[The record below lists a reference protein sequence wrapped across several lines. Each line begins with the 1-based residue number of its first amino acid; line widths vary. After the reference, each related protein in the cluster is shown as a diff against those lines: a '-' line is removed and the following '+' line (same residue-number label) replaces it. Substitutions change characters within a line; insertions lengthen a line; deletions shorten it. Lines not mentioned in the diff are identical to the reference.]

1 MSLPNIL
8 VIDDQYGRD
17 AAERLLFQKKAGI
30 GDCESEG
37 KNANDDTIAVA
48 QFCSGQVDHGD
59 RVTNDYAVVAN
70 AVRQRGESYWSLVLL
85 DVRFDA
91 GRRTA
96 FGLSGTNQDE
106 HFGEKIRDFLAR
118 DFPNLPVVML
128 SSKKEVELVDRSSPY
143 VSKHE
148 FNRREMA
155 ATLLE
160 FGRLTSAESRALLG
174 LEGHHVLS
182 SKAIRR
188 AYALALKFAATDNPT
203 LILGESGTGKE
214 LLAHTIHYRSR
225 RAEKPFIPINCAAIP
240 ENLLEGELFGYKRGA
255 FTGAYSER
263 RGKFELANT
272 GTLFLDEI
280 GDMTMSLQPKI
291 LRVLED
297 GQVTPIGGT
306 EPMEVDVRLVAATN
320 CDLEE
325 RVSGGQFR
333 EDLYYRLKVNVIS
346 VPALRDRREEIP
358 DLAQRFLERESQI
371 QGKVGI
377 DLSNDALDYLSARD
391 YPGNIRELE
400 NLIKSAVGRAGH
412 NQHLTARTFLNDTPR
427 RDAPGYVAPSKGTPA
442 EPPCDDNSLAT
453 VLDLLRCIQIA
464 KDDPDLE
471 GILPRLDA
479 AYADLK
485 AAVVGAALD
494 RTRHPINE
502 KFNQKA
508 VAELLY
514 SDPKVDT
521 KTARR
526 LLNKVLGR
534 TGDAA
539 LSQQELQTLV
549 DGWKNK
555 DVHHAG

>member
-8 VIDDQYGRD
+8 VVDDQYGRD
-17 AAERLLFQKKAGI
+17 VAERLLFQKKAGI

-37 KNANDDTIAVA
+37 QNPNDGTIAVA

-59 RVTNDYAVVAN
+59 RVDNDYAVVAD
-70 AVRQRGESYWSLVLL
+70 AVRQRGESNWSLVLL
-85 DVRFDA
+85 DVRFDS

-96 FGLSGTNQDE
+96 SGLSGTDEDE
-106 HFGEKIRDFLAR
+106 HFGEAIRDFLAR

-128 SSKKEVELVDRSSPY
+128 SSKREVELTDYSSPY

-148 FNRREMA
+148 FNRREMT

-160 FGRLTSAESRALLG
+160 FGRLTSTESRALLG
-174 LEGHHVLS
+174 LEDHHVLS
-182 SKAIRR
+182 SKATRR
-188 AYALALKFAATDNPT
+188 AYALALKFATTDNPT

-214 LLAHTIHYRSR
+214 VLAHTIHYRSR

-263 RGKFELANT
+263 RGKFELADT

-280 GDMTMSLQPKI
+280 GDMTMNLQPKI

-325 RVSGGQFR
+325 RVAEGLFR

-358 DLAQRFLERESQI
+358 DLAQRFLERESKTQE
-371 QGKVGI
+371 KVGI

-412 NQHLTARTFLNDTPR
+412 NQHLTARTFLEDASTPGHT
-427 RDAPGYVAPSKGTPA
+427 DSPEMAPL
-442 EPPCDDNSLAT
+442 EPPCNDNSLAA
-453 VLDLLRCIQIA
+453 VLDLLRCIKIT
-464 KDDPDLE
+464 KEDPDLK
-471 GILPRLDA
+471 GILPHLDA
-479 AYADLK
+479 AHADLK

-494 RTRHPINE
+494 RTRHPITG

-508 VAELLY
+508 VAELLH
-514 SDPKVDT
+514 SDPNVDT
-521 KTARR
+521 KAARR

-539 LSQQELQTLV
+539 LNQQELQTLV
-549 DGWKNK
+549 DGWKK
-555 DVHHAG
+555 RGMTQ

>member
-37 KNANDDTIAVA
+37 KNSNDSTIAIA

-59 RVTNDYAVVAN
+59 RVDNDYVVVAD
-70 AVRQRGESYWSLVLL
+70 AVRQRGESNWSLVLL
-85 DVRFDA
+85 DVRFDS

-96 FGLSGTNQDE
+96 SGLSGTDEDE
-106 HFGEKIRDFLAR
+106 HFGEKMRGHLAR

-128 SSKKEVELVDRSSPY
+128 SGKREIELTDHSTPY

-148 FNRREMA
+148 FDRREMT

-160 FGRLTSAESRALLG
+160 FGRLTSDQSQVLLG
-174 LEGHHVLS
+174 QESHHVLS
-182 SKAIRR
+182 SKAIRK
-188 AYALALKFAATDNPT
+188 AYALALRFAANDNPT

-214 LLAHTIHYRSR
+214 ALAHAIHYHSKRTD
-225 RAEKPFIPINCAAIP
+225 KPFIPINSTAIP
-240 ENLLEGELFGYKRGA
+240 ENLLESELFGYERGA
-255 FTGAYSER
+255 FTGAYAAQQ
-263 RGKFELANT
+263 GKFESADK

-280 GDMTMSLQPKI
+280 GDMRMDLQPKI
-291 LRVLED
+291 LRVIED
-297 GQVTPIGGT
+297 GQVTRLGGT
-306 EPMEVDVRLVAATN
+306 ESRQVNVRVIAATN
-320 CDLEE
+320 RNLEDRIAE
-325 RVSGGQFR
+325 GKFR

-346 VPALRDRREEIP
+346 IPALRDRREEIP
-358 DLAQRFLERESQI
+358 GLAQRFLERESRI

-412 NQHLTARTFLNDTPR
+412 NQHLTAQTFRDDASTLGHTDSPEMTP
-427 RDAPGYVAPSKGTPA
+427 P
-442 EPPCDDNSLAT
+442 EPPCNDNSLAA
-453 VLDLLRCIQIA
+453 VLDLLRYIQIT
-464 KDDPDLE
+464 KEDPDLK
-471 GILPRLDA
+471 GILPRLDE

-494 RTRHPINE
+494 RTRHPISE

-508 VAELLY
+508 VAELLH
-514 SDPKVDT
+514 SDPNVDT
-521 KTARR
+521 KAARR

-549 DGWKNK
+549 DEWK
-555 DVHHAG
+555 GRGRTQ

>member
-8 VIDDQYGRD
+8 VVDDQYGRD

-37 KNANDDTIAVA
+37 KNSNDGTIAIA

-59 RVTNDYAVVAN
+59 RVNNDYAVVAD

-85 DVRFDA
+85 DVRFDS

-96 FGLSGTNQDE
+96 SGLSGTDEDE
-106 HFGEKIRDFLAR
+106 HFGEKIREYLAR

-128 SSKKEVELVDRSSPY
+128 SGKREIELTDHSTPY

-148 FNRREMA
+148 FDRREMT

-160 FGRLTSAESRALLG
+160 FGHLTSDQSQVLLG
-174 LEGHHVLS
+174 QESHHVLS
-182 SKAIRR
+182 SKAIRK
-188 AYALALKFAATDNPT
+188 AYALALRFAATDNPT

-240 ENLLEGELFGYKRGA
+240 ENLLEGELFGSKRGA
-255 FTGAYSER
+255 FTSSHSDR
-263 RGKFELANT
+263 QGKFELADT

-297 GQVTPIGGT
+297 GQVMPIGGT

-320 CDLEE
+320 CDIEE
-325 RVSGGQFR
+325 RVAGGQFR
-333 EDLYYRLKVNVIS
+333 DDLYYRLRVNVIS

-412 NQHLTARTFLNDTPR
+412 NQHLTARTFLNDTLG
-427 RDAPGYVAPSKGTPA
+427 RDTLGYVAPSEETPA
-442 EPPCDDNSLAT
+442 EPPCDENSLAV
-453 VLDLLRCIQIA
+453 VLDLLRCIQIT
-464 KDDPDLE
+464 KEDPDLK

-485 AAVVGAALD
+485 AAIVGAALD
-494 RTRHPINE
+494 RTRHPTTG

-508 VAELLY
+508 VAALLY
-514 SDPKVDT
+514 ADPNVDT
-521 KTARR
+521 KAARR

-549 DGWKNK
+549 DRWKNK
-555 DVHHAG
+555 KE

>member
-37 KNANDDTIAVA
+37 KNANDGTIAIA
-48 QFCSGQVDHGD
+48 QFCSGQVDDGD
-59 RVTNDYAVVAN
+59 RITNDYAVVAD
-70 AVRQRGESYWSLVLL
+70 AVRQRGESNWSLVLL
-85 DVRFDA
+85 DVRFDS

-96 FGLSGTNQDE
+96 SGLSGTDEDE
-106 HFGEKIRDFLAR
+106 HFGEKIREHLAR

-128 SSKKEVELVDRSSPY
+128 SGKREIELTDRSSPY
-143 VSKHE
+143 ISKYE
-148 FNRREMA
+148 FNRREMT

-160 FGRLTSAESRALLG
+160 FGRLTSDQSQVLLG
-174 LEGHHVLS
+174 QESHHILS
-182 SKAIRR
+182 SKAIRK
-188 AYALALKFAATDNPT
+188 AYALALRFAATDNPT

-377 DLSNDALDYLSARD
+377 DLSNDALDCLSARD

-427 RDAPGYVAPSKGTPA
+427 RDTPDYVAPSEVTPA
-442 EPPCDDNSLAT
+442 EPPCDDNSLAA

-514 SDPKVDT
+514 SNPKVDT
-521 KTARR
+521 KAARR

-539 LSQQELQTLV
+539 LSQQELQKLV
-549 DGWKNK
+549 DSWKK
-555 DVHHAG
+555 QEIKE

>member
-8 VIDDQYGRD
+8 VVDDQYGRD

-37 KNANDDTIAVA
+37 KNSNDGTIAIA

-59 RVTNDYAVVAN
+59 GVNNDYAVVAD
-70 AVRQRGESYWSLVLL
+70 AVRQRGESNWSLVLL
-85 DVRFDA
+85 DVRFDS

-96 FGLSGTNQDE
+96 SGLSGTDEDE
-106 HFGEKIRDFLAR
+106 HFGEKIREHLAR

-128 SSKKEVELVDRSSPY
+128 SGKREIELTDRSSPY
-143 VSKHE
+143 ISKYE
-148 FNRREMA
+148 FNRHEMT

-160 FGRLTSAESRALLG
+160 FGRLTSDQSQVLLG
-174 LEGHHVLS
+174 QESHHILS
-182 SKAIRR
+182 SKAIRK
-188 AYALALKFAATDNPT
+188 AYALALRFAATDSPT

-263 RGKFELANT
+263 RGKFELADT

-280 GDMTMSLQPKI
+280 GDMSMSLQPKI

-325 RVSGGQFR
+325 RVAGGLFR
-333 EDLYYRLKVNVIS
+333 EDLYYRLRVNVIS

-358 DLAQRFLERESQI
+358 DLAQRFLERESRT

-412 NQHLTARTFLNDTPR
+412 NQHLTARTFLDDTLGRDTP
-427 RDAPGYVAPSKGTPA
+427 GYIAPSEETPA
-442 EPPCDDNSLAT
+442 EPQCDENSLAV
-453 VLDLLRCIQIA
+453 VLDLLRCIQIT
-464 KDDPDLE
+464 KEDPDLK

-485 AAVVGAALD
+485 AAIVGAALD
-494 RTRHPINE
+494 RTRHPTTG

-508 VAELLY
+508 VAVLLY
-514 SDPKVDT
+514 ADPNVDT
-521 KTARR
+521 KAARR

-549 DGWKNK
+549 DRWKNK
-555 DVHHAG
+555 KE